1 MDDPQ
6 RIALVRLSHLGDVV
20 LALPLFHALRERFPA
35 ARLAWVVQSE
45 FAGLLEGLPGLER
58 SVRFERRGGARAWL
72 ALKRELGAFDAQ
84 LAIDAQGNWKSALA
98 TLATGAPRRVGLAPR
113 DWRERGAWA
122 AMNEFAP
129 PLDSAFETGSGAAR
143 EHAME
148 RTRALCE
155 HVTGRKFADAH
166 LRRDVGASTA
176 ELAAGRAQLETL
188 APGASNELV
197 LLQLSAPDDVRAW
210 PLAHALELARQLA
223 RAGRA
228 VLVLS
233 GPAEAEQGR
242 RAAQEL
248 AGEARVSHCV
258 GQRGLRALASLF
270 HAASERGASY
280 VGGDTGPTHLA
291 AACGLPVTLLAG
303 PQSHLRTGP
312 WPVATP
318 STPLAGSSTSV
329 ATRSELGAGPHRALR
344 SPLEL
349 ECAPCFARTCRH
361 PRGPVCM
368 ASIEPSTVAQA
379 LIRT

>member
-45 FAGLLEGLPGLER
+45 FAGLLDGLPGLER

-129 PLDSAFETGSGAAR
+129 PLGAESEAAVGAAR

-155 HVTGRKFADAH
+155 HVTGRKFADAQ
-166 LRRDVGASTA
+166 LRRDAGASPS
-176 ELAAGRAQLETL
+176 ELAAGRSQLESL
-188 APGASNELV
+188 APGASRELV
-197 LLQLSAPDDVRAW
+197 LLQLSSPDDVRAW
-210 PLAHALELARQLA
+210 PLAHAVELARRLA

-233 GPAEAEQGR
+233 GPAEADQGE
-242 RAAQEL
+242 RAAQQL
-248 AGEARVSHCV
+248 AGEARVSHCI

-270 HAASERGASY
+270 HAAAERGASY

-318 STPLAGSSTSV
+318 PTTCGGL
-329 ATRSELGAGPHRALR
+329 HRVLR

-349 ECAPCFARTCRH
+349 ACAPCFARACGH
-361 PRGPVCM
+361 PQGPVCM
-368 ASIEPSTVAQA
+368 ASIEPSAVAQA
-379 LIRT
+379 LLRT